1 MATPDKSK
9 NRASLWGLAFFSGA
23 AGLIYEVLWLREF
36 ALRLGNTAQAS
47 SLVLA
52 AIFAGLAL
60 GNLLG
65 GKWANRISR
74 PLKGY
79 ALIELAMAAC
89 GGFAMAFL
97 GKGGTMV
104 LIPLFFL
111 LILMAILM
119 GATLPLLIQAIPQDP
134 EHTGRESS
142 WLYGINTTGGM
153 IGAGAAGMALP
164 LWLGIRGTFS
174 LAIFFNLMI
183 AILALKTGTPEAQ
196 NLEGTDEV
204 VDKDNRHKKSH
215 KNQTSPLPSRIL
227 FLLTGLSGAGTL
239 ALEVLWTRM
248 FSLVFQNS
256 VYSFSLIL
264 VLFLLSLAISAA
276 WVASLSRRNGDP
288 YKLLL
293 RALSVVAFLIPL
305 GAWIFIRSSHLKFLF
320 RDTTAIGYILNI
332 TLFTGALVVPVMIA
346 AGMILPLCWVID
358 QRKNQSTGWQM
369 GSLLGMNTIGGV
381 LGALA
386 AGFILIPQLGL
397 WPGMGL
403 VAVGYACGSLLVL
416 RSFLSKEKR
425 LPGAR
430 PLSRVARPVII
441 GSLFVPLLLIWPSLP
456 TQHLK
461 SGEKLLFLEEGAGAQ
476 VAVVELPSGERKLK
490 VNSTYNLGSSSA
502 EIEERRMGQL
512 PLLLHP
518 DPKSLAFVGLA
529 TGITASAIYDHPV
542 DQATLIEL
550 LPEVVRAASWFDRE
564 NRGIIHDP
572 KWNLVIADGR
582 VALPKNKTPLDLV
595 ISDLF
600 VPWHAGT
607 WTLYSLEY
615 YREAARKLSE
625 GGMYVQWLPLY
636 QLSLREFQII
646 GRTFSEAFPH
656 VSMWRGNFSPDYP
669 ILALIGSKRPL
680 KIDLE
685 KMESR
690 LQTVK
695 NSASPQDPFLATPN
709 DMMLFYVGGT
719 DAVQDL
725 FKGAPLNTDNH
736 PLIEYLAPMSHI
748 RKEQLIGSDLAEL
761 FIQVSQNEKEW
772 RNHALAGAH
781 LYQATVSVKLKQ
793 YDSRTLHLEKASR
806 LVKGSRLLTR
816 FAKALK
822 LNQPTSQGLPARRQ

>member
-1 MATPDKSK
+1 MRFLALAEEAEVTTDKNKK
-9 NRASLWGLAFFSGA
+9 NTLLWAVAFFSGA

-52 AIFAGLAL
+52 AIFAGLAI

-65 GKWANRISR
+65 GRWSNRLSR

-79 ALIELAMAAC
+79 AVVELAMSAC
-89 GGFAMAFL
+89 GGIAMAFI
-97 GKGGTMV
+97 GKGGTIV
-104 LIPLFFL
+104 LLPLFFL

-119 GATLPLLIQAIPQDP
+119 GATLPILIQAMTQDL
-134 EHTGRESS
+134 ENTGREGS

-164 LWLGIRGTFS
+164 LWLGIGGTFF
-174 LAIFFNLMI
+174 LAIAINLII
-183 AILALKTGTPEAQ
+183 AVSTWRRGEAEPQDTGVAGE
-196 NLEGTDEV
+196 E
-204 VDKDNRHKKSH
+204 KRHKKSH
-215 KNQTSPLPSRIL
+215 KRQLLPLPPRTL
-227 FLLTGLSGAGTL
+227 FVLAGLSGAGTL

-264 VLFLLSLAISAA
+264 VLFLLSLAISAG
-276 WVASLSRRNGDP
+276 WVGSLARRGGDP

-293 RALSVVAFLIPL
+293 RALSVVSLLIPL
-305 GAWIFIRSSHLKFLF
+305 GAWIFIQSSHLEFLF
-320 RDTTAIGYILNI
+320 RDTTPIGYILNI

-381 LGALA
+381 LGSLA
-386 AGFILIPQLGL
+386 AGFFLIPQLGL

-403 VAVGYACGSLLVL
+403 VAVGYACGSLLVF
-416 RSFLSKEKR
+416 RSFLSKGKR
-425 LPGAR
+425 PTGAAS
-430 PLSRVARPVII
+430 LSRVTRPVII
-441 GSLFVPLLLIWPSLP
+441 GSIFIPLLLIWPSLP
-456 TQHLK
+456 TQHLN
-461 SGEKLLFLEEGAGAQ
+461 SGEKLLFFEEGAEAQ

-490 VNSTYNLGSSSA
+490 VNSTYNLGSSAA
-502 EIEERRMGQL
+502 EVEERRMGQL
-512 PLLLHP
+512 PLLLHA
-518 DPKSLAFVGLA
+518 DPKSVAFVGLA

-550 LPEVVRAASWFDRE
+550 LPEVVRAASRFDRE

-572 KWNLVIADGR
+572 KWDLVIADGR
-582 VALPKNKTPLDLV
+582 VALPKSQTPLDV
-595 ISDLF
+595 VVSDLF

-615 YREAARKLSE
+615 YEEAVRKLSE

-669 ILALIGSKRPL
+669 ILALIGSKYPL
-680 KIDLE
+680 NIDLE
-685 KMESR
+685 TLEPR
-690 LQTVK
+690 LKKIK
-695 NSASPQDPFLATPN
+695 NRAPPHDPFLATPN

-719 DAVQDL
+719 EAVRGIFQ
-725 FKGAPLNTDNH
+725 GAPLNTDNR

-748 RKEQLIGSDLAEL
+748 SKDQLIGSDLAEL
-761 FIQVSQNEKEW
+761 FMQVSQNENGW

-781 LYQATVSVKLKQ
+781 LYHATVSVKLKQ
-793 YDSRTLHLEKASR
+793 YDARTKHLEKASR
-806 LVKGSRLLTR
+806 LVKGSHLLTR
-816 FAKALK
+816 FARALK
-822 LNQPTSQGLPARRQ
+822 LNQATTQ

>member
-1 MATPDKSK
+1 MVTADKIK
-9 NRASLWGLAFFSGA
+9 KRGMLWTAALFSGV

-52 AIFAGLAL
+52 AIFAGLAI
-60 GNLLG
+60 GNALG
-65 GKWANRISR
+65 GRWADRLPR

-89 GGFAMAFL
+89 GGIAMAFL
-97 GKGGTMV
+97 GKGETIV

-111 LILMAILM
+111 LILMAVLM
-119 GATLPLLIQAIPQDP
+119 GATLPLLIQTMPRDL
-134 EHTGRESS
+134 ENVGREGS

-174 LAIFFNLMI
+174 LAILLNLII
-183 AILALKTGTPEAQ
+183 AISVWRMSVPEPQNAEVRGGEKT
-196 NLEGTDEV
+196 
-204 VDKDNRHKKSH
+204 HKKFH
-215 KNQTSPLPSRIL
+215 KTQGVPLSPNTLYIL
-227 FLLTGLSGAGTL
+227 AGLSGAGTL

-276 WVASLSRRNGDP
+276 WVGSLSRRGGDP
-288 YKLLL
+288 YRLLL
-293 RALSVVAFLIPL
+293 RALSVVALLIPL
-305 GAWIFIRSSHLKFLF
+305 GAWIFIRSSHLEFLF
-320 RDTTAIGYILNI
+320 RDTTPLGYILNI
-332 TLFTGALVVPVMIA
+332 TLFTGVLVVPVMIA
-346 AGMILPLCWVID
+346 AGMVLPLCWIID
-358 QRKNQSTGWQM
+358 PRKNQSTGWQM
-369 GSLLGMNTIGGV
+369 GSLLGINTIGGV
-381 LGALA
+381 LGSLA
-386 AGFILIPQLGL
+386 SGFFLIPKLGL
-397 WPGMGL
+397 WTGMGL
-403 VAVGYACGSLLVL
+403 VSVGYACGGLLVFRSLL
-416 RSFLSKEKR
+416 SKGKR
-425 LPGAR
+425 PTGAR
-430 PLSRVARPVII
+430 PLSRLTRPVLI

-490 VNSTYNLGSSSA
+490 VNSTYNLGSSAA
-502 EIEERRMGQL
+502 EVEERRMGQI

-518 DPKSLAFVGLA
+518 DPKSVAFVGLA

-550 LPEVVRAASWFDRE
+550 LPEVVRAATHFDRE
-564 NRGIIHDP
+564 NRGILHDK

-582 VALPKNKTPLDLV
+582 IALPKNKTPLDLV

-615 YREAARKLSE
+615 YREAAQKLSE
-625 GGMYVQWLPLY
+625 DGMYVQWLPLY

-646 GRTFSEAFPH
+646 GKTFSKAFPH

-669 ILALIGSKRPL
+669 ILALIGSRRPL

-685 KMESR
+685 KMEPR
-690 LQTVK
+690 LKKIENNATTR
-695 NSASPQDPFLATPN
+695 DPFLATPN
-709 DMMLFYVGGT
+709 DMMLFYVGGSE
-719 DAVQDL
+719 AVKNV
-725 FKGAPLNTDNH
+725 FKGAPLNSDNH

-748 RKEQLIGSDLAEL
+748 KKEQLIGTDLAEL
-761 FIQVSQNEKEW
+761 FTQVSQNENEW
-772 RNHALAGAH
+772 QNHALAGAH
-781 LYQATVSVKLKQ
+781 LYHATVSVKLKQ
-793 YDSRTLHLEKASR
+793 YNKRTLHLEKASR
-806 LVKGSRLLTR
+806 LVEGSHLLTR
-816 FAKALK
+816 FTRALE
-822 LNQPTSQGLPARRQ
+822 LNQTASQ

>member
-1 MATPDKSK
+1 VVEQADMATADKSK
-9 NRASLWGLAFFSGA
+9 NSAPLWGVAFFSGA

-52 AIFAGLAL
+52 AIFAGLAI
-60 GNLLG
+60 GNLFG
-65 GKWANRISR
+65 GRWSDRISR

-79 ALIELAMAAC
+79 ALIEVAMAAC
-89 GGFAMAFL
+89 GGIAMAFL
-97 GKGGTMV
+97 GKEEI
-104 LIPLFFL
+104 LIPLFCL
-111 LILMAILM
+111 LLLMAILM
-119 GATLPLLIQAIPQDP
+119 GATLPLLIQAIPQNL
-134 EHTGRESS
+134 ENSGGTVS

-153 IGAGAAGMALP
+153 VGAGAAGMALP

-174 LAIFFNLMI
+174 LAIALNLII
-183 AILALKTGTPEAQ
+183 ALSAWWMGTLEPQHTGA
-196 NLEGTDEV
+196 
-204 VDKDNRHKKSH
+204 VDGVTKHKRSHKKNH
-215 KNQTSPLPSRIL
+215 IPFQPRLL
-227 FLLTGLSGAGTL
+227 FLLAGLSGSGTL

-276 WVASLSRRNGDP
+276 WVASLSRRGSDP

-293 RALSVVAFLIPL
+293 RALSVVALLIPL
-305 GAWIFIRSSHLKFLF
+305 GAWIFIRSSHLEFLF
-320 RDTTAIGYILNI
+320 RDTTPLGYILNI

-358 QRKNQSTGWQM
+358 PRKNQGTGWQM
-369 GSLLGMNTIGGV
+369 GSLLGINTIGGV
-381 LGALA
+381 LGSLA
-386 AGFILIPQLGL
+386 AGFLLIPLLGL

-403 VAVGYACGSLLVL
+403 VAVGYACGGLLVYRSLLHKGKQV
-416 RSFLSKEKR
+416 
-425 LPGAR
+425 PGTAS
-430 PLSRVARPVII
+430 LSRITGPVLI
-441 GSLFVPLLLIWPSLP
+441 GGIFVPLLLIWPSLP

-476 VAVVELPSGERKLK
+476 VAVVVLPSGERKLK

-518 DPKSLAFVGLA
+518 NPKSVAFVGLA

-542 DQATLIEL
+542 EQATLIEL
-550 LPEVVRAASWFDRE
+550 LPEVVRAASHFDRE
-564 NRGIIHDP
+564 NRGILHDK

-582 VALPKNKTPLDLV
+582 IALPKSQTTLDLV

-615 YREAARKLSE
+615 YREAAQQLSE

-646 GRTFSEAFPH
+646 GKTFSEAFPH

-669 ILALIGSKRPL
+669 ILALVGSKRPL
-680 KIDLE
+680 NIDLE
-685 KMESR
+685 NLEPKLR
-690 LQTVK
+690 QIK
-695 NSASPQDPFLATPN
+695 NNVTRHDPFLATPN

-719 DAVQDL
+719 EAVKEL

-748 RKEQLIGSDLAEL
+748 RKEQLIGTDLAEL
-761 FIQVSQNEKEW
+761 FMQVSNNETEW

-781 LYQATVSVKLKQ
+781 LYHATVSVKLK
-793 YDSRTLHLEKASR
+793 
-806 LVKGSRLLTR
+806 
-816 FAKALK
+816 
-822 LNQPTSQGLPARRQ
+822 